1 MQSNQQKFKIERVGE
16 APNGAIRLFINDGSE
31 MVVGV
36 KSWNRLELS
45 LEKELEEHVLRALE
59 KESYYNLLRNKA
71 LELLAIR
78 EHSRQEL
85 KRKLNSRF
93 QNLESEIDRCLE
105 ELQSEDFLSDQR
117 FTRLFIESRFNNKR
131 MGPFR
136 ILADLHQR
144 GIDHEIAHS
153 MMEELADEEF
163 WLSRIKD
170 NIEDLCKGSK
180 KFKRQALGQ
189 KLFQRG
195 FAFEL
200 IDKALNEFDFPRY

>member
-1 MQSNQQKFKIERVGE
+1 MQSNQQKLKIERVGE

-71 LELLAIR
+71 LELLVIR

-117 FTRLFIESRFNNKR
+117 YTRLFIESRFNNKR

-144 GIDHEIAHS
+144 GIDREMAHS

-170 NIEDLCKGSK
+170 NLEDLCKGSK

-195 FAFEL
+195 FAYEL
-200 IDKALNEFDFPRY
+200 INKALNGFDFPRY

>member
-1 MQSNQQKFKIERVGE
+1 MQSNQQKLKIERVGE

-93 QNLESEIDRCLE
+93 HFNLAGRNT
-105 ELQSEDFLSDQR
+105 R
-117 FTRLFIESRFNNKR
+117 KTFTSLFY
-131 MGPFR
+131 
-136 ILADLHQR
+136 H
-144 GIDHEIAHS
+144 
-153 MMEELADEEF
+153 
-163 WLSRIKD
+163 
-170 NIEDLCKGSK
+170 
-180 KFKRQALGQ
+180 
-189 KLFQRG
+189 
-195 FAFEL
+195 
-200 IDKALNEFDFPRY
+200 

>member
-1 MQSNQQKFKIERVGE
+1 MQSNQQKLKIERVGE

-93 QNLESEIDRCLE
+93 QNLESEIDRCLK

-117 FTRLFIESRFNNKR
+117 FTRLFIESRFNN
-131 MGPFR
+131 
-136 ILADLHQR
+136 
-144 GIDHEIAHS
+144 
-153 MMEELADEEF
+153 
-163 WLSRIKD
+163 
-170 NIEDLCKGSK
+170 
-180 KFKRQALGQ
+180 
-189 KLFQRG
+189 
-195 FAFEL
+195 
-200 IDKALNEFDFPRY
+200 

>member
-144 GIDHEIAHS
+144 GIDNEIAHS

-170 NIEDLCKGSK
+170 NLEDLCKGTK

>member
-1 MQSNQQKFKIERVGE
+1 MQSNQQKLKIERVGE

-136 ILADLHQR
+136 ILTDLHQR

-170 NIEDLCKGSK
+170 NLEDLCKGSK
-180 KFKRQALGQ
+180 KFNRQVLGQ

>member
-136 ILADLHQR
+136 ILAGLHQR

-170 NIEDLCKGSK
+170 NLEDLCKGTK